1 MNIKLTK
8 NIEEANCITHNG
20 TFHCDEVF
28 STIMF
33 SKLLPEIIV
42 CRTSDLEKANSDQ
55 YIYDVGG
62 GELDHHQ
69 FGGNGERDNGVK
81 YSSCGLVW
89 KKFGKEIIKK
99 YTEKDIDEIWKMIDK
114 NLIQCIDAGDNGQI
128 PDINVDYR
136 LVQVASIISEFN
148 PNWDEDIDPDVKF
161 EEAVKL
167 AETVFD
173 NSMKSSI
180 SKMRAKSKVDMAIND
195 SKDGIMTLEKFLPW
209 KEFLLESDSSK
220 AKLINFVIFPSN
232 RGGYNIY
239 TVPEKLGSFTSRK
252 LFPKEWAGLKD
263 KELQKVTTVETARF
277 CHNKC
282 FICAVDTKDDALK
295 LAKIANNLKKR

>member
-1 MNIKLTK
+1 MNIKVTK
-8 NIEEANCITHNG
+8 NIEEANCVTHNG

-28 STIMF
+28 STIML
-33 SKLLPEIIV
+33 SKLLPEVVV
-42 CRTSDLEKANSDQ
+42 CRTSNLENAKNDQ

-69 FGGNGERDNGVK
+69 FGGNGERENGVK

-99 YTEKDIDEIWKMIDK
+99 YRDDNIDEIWQTLDK

-128 PDINVDYR
+128 PDIDTSYR

-148 PNWDEDIDPDVKF
+148 PTWDENVDPDIKF
-161 EEAVKL
+161 EEALQVAKI
-167 AETVFD
+167 VFE
-173 NSMKSSI
+173 NSIKNTI
-180 SKMRAKSKVDMAIND
+180 SKIKAKGQVELAINN

-209 KEFLLESDSSK
+209 KEVLLESNSAK

-239 TVPEKLGSFTSRK
+239 TVPEKLGSFESRK

-263 KELQKVTTVETARF
+263 QELQKVTKVETARF

-282 FICAVDTKDDALK
+282 FICAVDTKEDALK
-295 LAKIANNLKKR
+295 LANIANNS

>member
-28 STIMF
+28 STILF
-33 SKLLPEIIV
+33 SKLIPEVIV
-42 CRTSDLEKANSDQ
+42 CRTSDLEKVKSNQ

-99 YTEKDIDEIWKMIDK
+99 YTNNDIDAIWEMIDK

-161 EEAVKL
+161 EEALKI
-167 AETVFD
+167 AEIVFD
-173 NSMKSSI
+173 NSIKSSI

-209 KEFLLESDSSK
+209 KEFLLESGSSK

-295 LAKIANNLKKR
+295 LAKIANNL

>member
-33 SKLLPEIIV
+33 SKLLPEVIV

-114 NLIQCIDAGDNGQI
+114 NLIQCIDTGDNGQI

-295 LAKIANNLKKR
+295 LAKIANNL

>member
-33 SKLLPEIIV
+33 SKLLPEV
-42 CRTSDLEKANSDQ
+42 VVYRTSDLEKSKSNQ

-69 FGGNGERDNGVK
+69 FGGNGERENGVK

-99 YTEKDIDEIWKMIDK
+99 YTSDNIEEIWKMLDK

-128 PDINVDYR
+128 PDIDVSYKI
-136 LVQVASIISEFN
+136 VQIATIISEFN
-148 PNWDEDIDPDVKF
+148 PNWDEDIDPDIKF
-161 EEAVKL
+161 EEALKI
-167 AETVFD
+167 AEIVFD
-173 NSMKSSI
+173 NSIKSSI

-239 TVPEKLGSFTSRK
+239 TVPEKLGSFSSRK

-295 LAKIANNLKKR
+295 LARIANNS

>member
-33 SKLLPEIIV
+33 SKLLPEVIV

-180 SKMRAKSKVDMAIND
+180 SKMRAKSKVDMAIKD

-295 LAKIANNLKKR
+295 LAKIANNL

>member
-33 SKLLPEIIV
+33 SKLLPEVIV

-239 TVPEKLGSFTSRK
+239 TVPEKLGPFTSRK

-295 LAKIANNLKKR
+295 LAKIANNL

>member
-33 SKLLPEIIV
+33 SKLLPEVIV

-148 PNWDEDIDPDVKF
+148 PNWDEDIDPDVMF

-252 LFPKEWAGLKD
+252 LLPKEWAGLKD

-295 LAKIANNLKKR
+295 LAKIANNL

>member
-20 TFHCDEVF
+20 TLHCDEVF

-33 SKLLPEIIV
+33 SKLLPEVIV

-136 LVQVASIISEFN
+136 LVQVPSIISEFN

-295 LAKIANNLKKR
+295 LAKIANNL

>member
-1 MNIKLTK
+1 MNIKITK

-33 SKLLPEIIV
+33 SKLLPEVVV
-42 CRTSDLEKANSDQ
+42 CRTSDLEKAREDQ

-69 FGGNGERDNGVK
+69 FGGNGERENGVK

-89 KKFGKEIIKK
+89 KKYGKEIIKK
-99 YTEKDIDEIWKMIDK
+99 YTNDNIDEIWQMLDK
-114 NLIQCIDAGDNGQI
+114 YLVQCIDAGDNGQI
-128 PDINVDYR
+128 PDIDTNYR
-136 LVQVASIISEFN
+136 LVQVASIIAEFN
-148 PNWDEDIDPDVKF
+148 PTWDEEIDSDIKF
-161 EEAVKL
+161 QEALQL
-167 AETVFD
+167 AQIVFE
-173 NSMKSSI
+173 NSIKNTI
-180 SKMRAKSKVDMAIND
+180 SKVKAKGKVEQAIID
-195 SKDGIMTLEKFLPW
+195 AKDGIMTLEKFLPW
-209 KEFLLESDSSK
+209 KEVLLESTTTK

-263 KELQKVTTVETARF
+263 KALQKVTSVDTARF

-282 FICAVDTKDDALK
+282 FICAVDTKEDALK
-295 LAKIANNLKKR
+295 LAKIANGIY

>member
-33 SKLLPEIIV
+33 SKLLPEVIV

-136 LVQVASIISEFN
+136 LVQAASIISEFN

-295 LAKIANNLKKR
+295 LAKIANNL

>member
-33 SKLLPEIIV
+33 SKLLPEVIV

-99 YTEKDIDEIWKMIDK
+99 YTSEYINETWQMLDK

-128 PDINVDYR
+128 PDINVDYK
-136 LVQVASIISEFN
+136 LVQVASIIAEFN
-148 PNWDEDIDPDVKF
+148 PNWDEEIEPDVKF
-161 EEAVKL
+161 EEALQL
-167 AETVFD
+167 AEKVFD

-295 LAKIANNLKKR
+295 LAKIANNL

>member
-33 SKLLPEIIV
+33 SKLLPEVIV

-136 LVQVASIISEFN
+136 LIQVASIISEFN

-295 LAKIANNLKKR
+295 LAKIANNL

>member
-1 MNIKLTK
+1 MNIRMTK

-20 TFHCDEVF
+20 TFHCDEIF

-33 SKLLPEIIV
+33 SKLLPDVVV
-42 CRTSDLEKANSDQ
+42 CRTSDLEKAKKTQ

-69 FGGNGERDNGVK
+69 FGGNGERENGVK

-89 KKFGKEIIKK
+89 KKYGKDIIKK
-99 YTEKDIDEIWKMIDK
+99 YTNDNIDEIWQMIDK

-128 PDINVDYR
+128 PDIDTSYR
-136 LVQVASIISEFN
+136 LVQVANIISEFN
-148 PNWDEDIDPDVKF
+148 PIWDENVDPDIKF
-161 EEAVKL
+161 QKALQV
-167 AETVFD
+167 AEIVFE
-173 NSMKSSI
+173 NSIINTI
-180 SKMRAKSKVDMAIND
+180 SKIKAKGKVELAIND
-195 SKDGIMTLEKFLPW
+195 AKDGIMTLEKFLPW
-209 KEFLLESDSSK
+209 KEVLLESDSAK

-239 TVPEKLGSFTSRK
+239 TVPEKLGSFESRK

-263 KELQKVTTVETARF
+263 KELQKVTTVKTARF

-282 FICAVDTKDDALK
+282 FICAVDTKEDALK
-295 LAKIANNLKKR
+295 LAIIANKS

>member
-33 SKLLPEIIV
+33 SKLLPEVIV

-69 FGGNGERDNGVK
+69 FGGNGERENGVK

-89 KKFGKEIIKK
+89 KKFGKEIVKK

-295 LAKIANNLKKR
+295 LAKIANNL

>member
-33 SKLLPEIIV
+33 SKLLPEVIV

-69 FGGNGERDNGVK
+69 FGGNGERDKGVK

-295 LAKIANNLKKR
+295 LAKIANNL

>member
-33 SKLLPEIIV
+33 SKLLPEVIV

-128 PDINVDYR
+128 PGINVDYR

-295 LAKIANNLKKR
+295 LAKIANNL

>member
-28 STIMF
+28 STIML
-33 SKLLPEIIV
+33 SKLLPEVIV

-295 LAKIANNLKKR
+295 LAKIANNL

>member
-1 MNIKLTK
+1 MNIRMTK

-20 TFHCDEVF
+20 TFHCDEIF

-33 SKLLPEIIV
+33 SKLLPDVVV
-42 CRTSDLEKANSDQ
+42 CRTSDLEKANKTQ

-69 FGGNGERDNGVK
+69 FGGNGERENGVK

-89 KKFGKEIIKK
+89 KKYGKDIIKK
-99 YTEKDIDEIWKMIDK
+99 YTNDNIDEIWQMIDK

-128 PDINVDYR
+128 PDIDTSYR
-136 LVQVASIISEFN
+136 LVQVANIISEFN
-148 PNWDEDIDPDVKF
+148 PIWDENVDPDIKF
-161 EEAVKL
+161 QKALQV
-167 AETVFD
+167 AEIVFE
-173 NSMKSSI
+173 NSIINTI
-180 SKMRAKSKVDMAIND
+180 SKIKAKGKVELAIND
-195 SKDGIMTLEKFLPW
+195 AKDGIMTLEKFLPW
-209 KEFLLESDSSK
+209 KEVLLESDSAK

-239 TVPEKLGSFTSRK
+239 TVPEKLGSFESRK

-263 KELQKVTTVETARF
+263 KELQKVTTVKTARF

-282 FICAVDTKDDALK
+282 FICAVDTKEDALK
-295 LAKIANNLKKR
+295 LAIIANKS

>member
-33 SKLLPEIIV
+33 SKLLPEVIV

-62 GELDHHQ
+62 GKLDHHQ

-295 LAKIANNLKKR
+295 LAKIANNL

>member
-1 MNIKLTK
+1 MMNIGITK

-28 STIMF
+28 STILF
-33 SKLLPEIIV
+33 SKLLEKVIV
-42 CRTSDLEKANSDQ
+42 CRTSDLEKVTGEQ
-55 YIYDVGG
+55 YVYDVGG

-69 FGGNGERDNGVK
+69 FGGNGERENGVK

-89 KKFGKEIIKK
+89 KKFGKEIIKI
-99 YTEKDIDEIWKMIDK
+99 YTDKNIDEIWNMMDR

-128 PDINVDYR
+128 PTIDTEYR
-136 LVQVASIISEFN
+136 MVQIANIISEFN
-148 PNWDEDIDPDVKF
+148 PNWDEDANPDEKF
-161 EEAVKL
+161 MEAIKL
-167 AETVFD
+167 ADIVFT
-173 NSMKSSI
+173 NEIKNVI
-180 SKMRAKSKVDMAIND
+180 SKVNAKEKVEKAISN

-209 KEFLLESDSSK
+209 KEILLESNSNK

-239 TVPEKLGSFTSRK
+239 TVPERLGSFESRK
-252 LFPKEWAGLKD
+252 LFPKEWAGLRD
-263 KELQKVTTVETARF
+263 QELQKVTTVQTARF

-282 FICAVDTKDDALK
+282 FICVTDTKDDALK
-295 LAKIANNLKKR
+295 LAEIANKA